1 MISNFVFPSIYDGF
15 SLIIV
20 LSVIVLVILSVINVL
35 RSRRLSERLI
45 QDERDKLDKF
55 FEFSPTGMIVLD
67 QNRIIVRMNS
77 AAAALAMGDAANLIG
92 KTHGKALNCANTEL
106 NKLGCGYGTECTL
119 CPLRRV
125 IELVSTEGKPVRG
138 AEMPMHLVRAGE
150 VRIVWLR
157 IDSEPY
163 EIAGRGYV
171 IVSAHDITENK
182 RNFEKMR
189 ESLAELERMNREI
202 ELANQTKGKF
212 LANMS
217 HEIRTPLNG
226 IIGMTGLLLKTDLTE
241 EQHEFADTIQDSGE
255 ALLIVINDILD
266 FSKIEANKLDLF
278 NSSFDLHQCLENV
291 IRLVEPSIAQKKL
304 ELVYQIDKDV
314 KSIWIGDEGRL
325 RQILVNL
332 LGNAVKFTE
341 RGKVMVSV
349 TGVRLDAER
358 CRLEFAV
365 TDTGVGIPPDLQK
378 KLFHSFSQG
387 DASTT
392 RRFGGTG
399 LGLAISKHLCEMMG
413 GSMSLES
420 TGVPGQGCTFR
431 FSIIVLNGG
440 EAKVPLAQVVKVN
453 PVGKSVDACLA
464 SPESGPQ
471 LRDALVNTP
480 FSRRASAPLQKT
492 PADALL
498 QSEVGRAHP
507 LRILL
512 AEDNMVN
519 QKVAVNIL
527 RKLGYQADVVTDGVQ
542 VLEAL
547 KAQPYDMVLM
557 DVQMPE
563 IDGEQATIR
572 IRKELP
578 AARQPWIV
586 ALTAHALKGDRER
599 YLAAGMNDYLSKPIN
614 LERLIEVLKSAQ
626 PLSDRAAVV

>member
-1 MISNFVFPSIYDGF
+1 
-15 SLIIV
+15 
-20 LSVIVLVILSVINVL
+20 
-35 RSRRLSERLI
+35 
-45 QDERDKLDKF
+45 
-55 FEFSPTGMIVLD
+55 
-67 QNRIIVRMNS
+67 
-77 AAAALAMGDAANLIG
+77 
-92 KTHGKALNCANTEL
+92 
-106 NKLGCGYGTECTL
+106 
-119 CPLRRV
+119 
-125 IELVSTEGKPVRG
+125 
-138 AEMPMHLVRAGE
+138 MPMLLAREGE
-150 VRIVWLR
+150 LRTVWLR

-163 EIAGRGYV
+163 DMAGRGYV
-171 IVSAHDITENK
+171 IVSAHDITENR

-189 ESLAELERMNREI
+189 ESLAELERVNREI

-255 ALLIVINDILD
+255 ALLVVVNDILD

-278 NSSFDLHQCLENV
+278 NSLFDLQQCLENV
-291 IRLVEPSIAQKKL
+291 IRLVGPSAAKKKL
-304 ELVYQIDKDV
+304 ELGCQVDETV
-314 KSIWIGDEGRL
+314 KAFWIGDEGRL

-332 LGNAVKFTE
+332 LGNAIKFTE
-341 RGKVMVSV
+341 RGKVTVSV
-349 TGVRLDAER
+349 TGVRFDAER
-358 CRLEFAV
+358 FRLEFAV
-365 TDTGVGIPPDLQK
+365 TDTGVGIPTEMQK

-420 TGVPGQGCTFR
+420 KGVPGQGSTFR

-440 EAKVPLAQVVKVN
+440 ETKIPLAQVANAN
-453 PVGKSVDACLA
+453 PVGKPVDPCLA
-464 SPESGPQ
+464 SPASDPQ
-471 LRDALVNTP
+471 LRSSLVN
-480 FSRRASAPLQKT
+480 SLAAHRAFAPQEKT
-492 PADALL
+492 PGVELL

-512 AEDNMVN
+512 AEDNVVN

-547 KAQPYDMVLM
+547 KAQPYDVVLM

-563 IDGEQATIR
+563 IDGEQATER

-578 AARQPWIV
+578 AEHQPWIV

-614 LERLIEVLKSAQ
+614 IERLIGVLKSAQ
-626 PLSDRAAVV
+626 PLSARATDVSRIVAGSPVS